1 MCDSYVVM
9 PNVSSTHATMLGKN
23 SDRPAFDC
31 QPLAYHGRKAAG
43 KGEQIELA
51 YVTLDQVSE
60 RFATLGSSPYWC
72 WGYEE
77 GYNEYGVAI
86 GNEAVYTKDLKE
98 NTALEENGQPV
109 DRGILGMELIRLGLE
124 RGKTAKEALDIMT
137 QLVEAYGQW
146 GSGVPMS
153 DTVSGSYNN
162 SYIIADKKQAW
173 ILETAGKKWAARLVE
188 KGFAAISNEVS
199 IRTDITCHNEDLI
212 DHAIEKGWW
221 PEEKRNAFDFA
232 AAYINYDNPLQLSH
246 IRAQR
251 IRQLLK
257 QAVDEQ
263 GRVSPEW
270 MKRILRDHYEDT
282 FLEGPYFNAALPD
295 FLTVCMHSSPAGFT
309 WGNTASSSI
318 TILPDDENRIPV
330 MWWAPVVP
338 CCSIFIPVFV
348 DAAGLPDCLTTAGT
362 FGKRQCAPSDVDR
375 EDTSAKGSFWWEIR
389 DLLDTIKGDEIGSCF
404 EQRQKMVRSL
414 FDDLET
420 KWMLEFSVVEAE
432 AVALK
437 KAGNTEALSAVLSQF
452 TQKCVD
458 EAREAVRK
466 AQEIITIIQA

>member
-43 KGEQIELA
+43 KWEQIELA
-51 YVTLDQVSE
+51 YVTIDQVSE

-162 SYIIADKKQAW
+162 SYIIADKSKP
-173 ILETAGKKWAARLVE
+173 
-188 KGFAAISNEVS
+188 GF
-199 IRTDITCHNEDLI
+199 
-212 DHAIEKGWW
+212 
-221 PEEKRNAFDFA
+221 
-232 AAYINYDNPLQLSH
+232 
-246 IRAQR
+246 
-251 IRQLLK
+251 
-257 QAVDEQ
+257 
-263 GRVSPEW
+263 
-270 MKRILRDHYEDT
+270 
-282 FLEGPYFNAALPD
+282 
-295 FLTVCMHSSPAGFT
+295 
-309 WGNTASSSI
+309 
-318 TILPDDENRIPV
+318 
-330 MWWAPVVP
+330 
-338 CCSIFIPVFV
+338 
-348 DAAGLPDCLTTAGT
+348 
-362 FGKRQCAPSDVDR
+362 
-375 EDTSAKGSFWWEIR
+375 
-389 DLLDTIKGDEIGSCF
+389 
-404 EQRQKMVRSL
+404 
-414 FDDLET
+414 
-420 KWMLEFSVVEAE
+420 
-432 AVALK
+432 
-437 KAGNTEALSAVLSQF
+437 
-452 TQKCVD
+452 
-458 EAREAVRK
+458 
-466 AQEIITIIQA
+466 